1 MKKVNKLVFYSF
13 LVLYLELVYKIAVYH
28 HIWGINLIYTLLF
41 SIPIIFIITLLDSL
55 AKPKINKIFSF
66 IFTSIFCIYFIF
78 QYIFYSLFSVPFS
91 FQTIALANQAL
102 DFTNIIAGA
111 LLKNIIMLIL
121 LLIPIVVLV
130 IFNKKISFN
139 QVSIRKNLI
148 CLGIIIVFYLL
159 SILSLQFDKSHIY
172 SVYNLYYHIKE
183 ERKSIME
190 FGLITATR
198 LDIKRTIFDFK
209 ETIISENNNDSNDN
223 NDTTIEDNNGT
234 IKEITYNETNIDF
247 DTLIA
252 NTNNNEIKNLLEYFK
267 NSTSTKQNDY
277 TGYFKDKNLI
287 FILAEGFNQIAVDP
301 TLTPTLYKLTHQGF
315 VFNNFYSPVFLSTT
329 GGEFQATT
337 GLIPTQAILKMWKAN
352 TPNIYYALGN
362 SFNRLNYTTNAYHD
376 WTYSYYER
384 NKTMPTLGFTSYT
397 GCRNGLEKEIN
408 CKWLPSDIEM
418 MNVTVPKYDTEEKF
432 MTYYITVSG
441 HAPYYMSSGNN
452 IALKNKS
459 YVENLPYSNSVKAYL
474 ATQIELDKALEVLIN
489 KLETDGVLDDTV
501 IALVGD
507 HYPYTLSTD
516 EINEVSS
523 YKKDGIVEVNHSN
536 FIIWNN
542 TMTDA
547 IEIDKV
553 GSQIDVLPT
562 LLNLFGIEYD
572 SRLIVGKDI
581 LSDYEGIA
589 IFSDRSWVSDKGT
602 YFANG
607 SKFVPKNGTE
617 VSQDYINRM
626 NRRVANSFTVSNSI
640 IKYDIYKQ
648 LKTED

>member
-1 MKKVNKLVFYSF
+1 MKINKLFFYSF
-13 LVLYLELVYKIAVYH
+13 LVLYLELIYKISVYH
-28 HIWGINLIYTLLF
+28 HIWGTNLAYTLLF
-41 SIPIIFIITLLDSL
+41 SIPIIFLITLLDSL
-55 AKPKINKIFSF
+55 FKPKTNKILSF
-66 IFTSIFCIYFIF
+66 VFTSVFCIYFIF

-111 LLKNIIMLIL
+111 LLRNIVMLIL
-121 LLIPIVVLV
+121 FLLPV
-130 IFNKKISFN
+130 IILIIFHNKISFKQSN
-139 QVSIRKNLI
+139 WKKSLI
-148 CLGIIIVFYLL
+148 CFCIILVFYLL
-159 SILSLQFDKSHIY
+159 SIISLQFDKGRIY
-172 SVYNLYYHIKE
+172 SVYNLYYHIRE
-183 ERKSIME
+183 ERKSILE

-209 ETIISENNNDSNDN
+209 ETIINEDNNDSN
-223 NDTTIEDNNGT
+223 NDSTDIP
-234 IKEITYNETNIDF
+234 KEITYNETDIDF

-252 NTNNNEIKNLLEYFK
+252 NSNNKEVVSLLEYFK
-267 NSTSTKQNDY
+267 SSSSTNQNDY

-301 TLTPTLYKLTHQGF
+301 DLTPTLYKLTHQGF

-384 NKTMPTLGFTSYT
+384 NRTMPTLGFTSYT

-441 HAPYYMSSGNN
+441 HAPYYMSSGNS
-452 IALKNKS
+452 IALKNKG
-459 YVENLPYSNSVKAYL
+459 YVVDLPYSNSVKAYL
-474 ATQIELDKALEVLIN
+474 ATQIELDKALEVLLN
-489 KLETDGVLDDTV
+489 KLEADGILDDTV

-516 EINEVSS
+516 EINEISS
-523 YKKDGIVEVNHSN
+523 YEKDGVVEVNHSN
-536 FIIWNN
+536 FVIWNSA
-542 TMTDA
+542 MDKVV
-547 IEIDKV
+547 EVDKV

-607 SKFVPKNGTE
+607 GKFIPKNGIE
-617 VSQDYINRM
+617 VDQDYISKM

-640 IKYDIYKQ
+640 IKYNIYKQ
-648 LKTED
+648 IFTNK

>member
-1 MKKVNKLVFYSF
+1 MKINKLFFYSF
-13 LVLYLELVYKIAVYH
+13 LVLYLELIYKISVYH
-28 HIWGINLIYTLLF
+28 HIWGTNLAYTLLF
-41 SIPIIFIITLLDSL
+41 SIPIIFLITLLDSL
-55 AKPKINKIFSF
+55 FKPKTNKILSF
-66 IFTSIFCIYFIF
+66 VFTSVFCIYFIF

-111 LLKNIIMLIL
+111 LLRNIVMLIL
-121 LLIPIVVLV
+121 FLLPV
-130 IFNKKISFN
+130 IILIIFHNKISFKQSN
-139 QVSIRKNLI
+139 WKKSLI
-148 CLGIIIVFYLL
+148 CFGIILVFYLL
-159 SILSLQFDKSHIY
+159 SIISLQFDKGRIY
-172 SVYNLYYHIKE
+172 SVYNLYYHIRE
-183 ERKSIME
+183 ERKSILE

-198 LDIKRTIFDFK
+198 LDIKRTVFDFK
-209 ETIISENNNDSNDN
+209 ETIINEDNNDSN
-223 NDTTIEDNNGT
+223 NDSTDIP
-234 IKEITYNETNIDF
+234 KEITYNETDIDF

-252 NTNNNEIKNLLEYFK
+252 NSNNKEVVSLLEYFK
-267 NSTSTKQNDY
+267 SSSSTKQNDY

-301 TLTPTLYKLTHQGF
+301 DLTPTLYKLTHQGF

-384 NKTMPTLGFTSYT
+384 NRTMPTLGFTSYT

-441 HAPYYMSSGNN
+441 HAPYYMSSGNS

-459 YVENLPYSNSVKAYL
+459 YVVDLPYSNSVKAYL
-474 ATQIELDKALEVLIN
+474 ATQIELDKALEVLLN
-489 KLETDGVLDDTV
+489 KLEADGVLDNTV

-516 EINEVSS
+516 EINEIAS
-523 YKKDGIVEVNHSN
+523 YEKDGIVEVNHSN
-536 FIIWNN
+536 FVIWNSA
-542 TMTDA
+542 MDKVV
-547 IEIDKV
+547 EVDKV

-607 SKFVPKNGTE
+607 GKFIPKNGIE
-617 VSQDYINRM
+617 VDQDYISKM

-640 IKYDIYKQ
+640 IKYNIYKQ
-648 LKTED
+648 IFTNK

>member
-1 MKKVNKLVFYSF
+1 MGLIVVMKINKLFFYSF
-13 LVLYLELVYKIAVYH
+13 LVLYLELIYKISVYH
-28 HIWGINLIYTLLF
+28 HIWGTNLAYTLLF
-41 SIPIIFIITLLDSL
+41 SIPIIFLITLLDSL
-55 AKPKINKIFSF
+55 FKPKTNKILSF
-66 IFTSIFCIYFIF
+66 VFTSVFCIYFIF

-91 FQTIALANQAL
+91 FQTITLANQAL

-111 LLKNIIMLIL
+111 LWRNIVMLIL
-121 LLIPIVVLV
+121 FLLPV
-130 IFNKKISFN
+130 IILIIFHKKISFN
-139 QVSIRKNLI
+139 QSSWKKSLI
-148 CLGIIIVFYLL
+148 CFGIILVFYLL
-159 SILSLQFDKSHIY
+159 SIISLQFDKGRIY
-172 SVYNLYYHIKE
+172 SVYNLYYHIRE
-183 ERKSIME
+183 ERKSILE

-198 LDIKRTIFDFK
+198 LDIKRTVFDFK
-209 ETIISENNNDSNDN
+209 ETIINEDNNDSN
-223 NDTTIEDNNGT
+223 NDITDIP
-234 IKEITYNETNIDF
+234 KEITYNETAIDF

-252 NTNNNEIKNLLEYFK
+252 NSNNKEVVSLLEYFK
-267 NSTSTKQNDY
+267 SSSSTNQNDY

-301 TLTPTLYKLTHQGF
+301 DLTPTLYKLTHQGF

-384 NKTMPTLGFTSYT
+384 NRTMPTLGFTSYT

-441 HAPYYMSSGNN
+441 HAPYYMSSGNS
-452 IALKNKS
+452 IALKNKG
-459 YVENLPYSNSVKAYL
+459 YVVDLPYSNSVKAYL
-474 ATQIELDKALEVLIN
+474 ATQIELDKALEVLLN
-489 KLETDGVLDDTV
+489 KLEADGILDDTV

-516 EINEVSS
+516 EINEISS
-523 YKKDGIVEVNHSN
+523 YEKDGVVEVNHSN
-536 FIIWNN
+536 FVIWNSA
-542 TMTDA
+542 MDKVV
-547 IEIDKV
+547 EVDKV

-607 SKFVPKNGTE
+607 GKFIPKNGIE
-617 VSQDYINRM
+617 VDQDYISKM

-640 IKYDIYKQ
+640 IKYNIYKQ
-648 LKTED
+648 IFPNK